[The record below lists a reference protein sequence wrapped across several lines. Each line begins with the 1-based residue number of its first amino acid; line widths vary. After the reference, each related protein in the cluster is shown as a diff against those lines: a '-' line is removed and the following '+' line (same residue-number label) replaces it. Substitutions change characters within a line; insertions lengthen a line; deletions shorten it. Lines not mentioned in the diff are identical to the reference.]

1 MALFSW
7 KGESKRV
14 RREYVIR
21 LSLIALL
28 VVACVV
34 VLRFF
39 PIRQGLDLQGGANI
53 TMVADTRAEKN
64 VLEDVRKIV
73 LERLRKAGL
82 EKVPVTI
89 HDDREGFIVKVGSRE
104 AVSAVRQ
111 AIGQSV
117 VWESETRKVNLN
129 LSYGEPKEVTDGY
142 EVLMTAAQEITREA
156 MEKAKTVVDLRVNGL
171 GLSET
176 VVQLDQNSNRLI
188 VQLPGVKNAAEA
200 TENLVRVARLTFRI
214 DGKVVMDGSDLVRA
228 EATYGGNYNAPVLKL
243 ILTKEGGKRF
253 ETITGQNVNKL
264 MAIYLDEEML
274 MEASIREKISGGEP
288 YVDFNGSRT
297 IDQVKVYAVQMNSG
311 ALPVP
316 LRVIASSTVGPTLG
330 KEAIKASIV
339 AGIIGLLLVFAFIT
353 YFYKVPGALASLALI
368 IYAVLALGIL
378 ASLRAVLTL
387 PGIAGFILSVGM
399 AVDGNI
405 VIFERIKDELRTGKH
420 MRAALEAGFSRA
432 FVPILDSNLT
442 TILTGAVLFFLGTG
456 LVRGFATTLII
467 GVAVS
472 MFTVLVVTRAFLGV
486 LVDRYPDRFMRYFE
500 S

>member
-1 MALFSW
+1 
-7 KGESKRV
+7 V
-14 RREYVIR
+14 RREYAIR
-21 LSLIALL
+21 LGLIALL
-28 VVACVV
+28 VLGCVV

-39 PIRQGLDLQGGANI
+39 PIRQGLDLQGGANV
-53 TMVADTRAEKN
+53 TLVADTRAEQN

-82 EKVPVTI
+82 ERVPVTV
-89 HDDREGFIVKVGSRE
+89 HDEREGFIVTVGSSD

-117 VWESETRKVNLN
+117 VWESETRKINLN
-129 LSYGEPKEVTDGY
+129 LSYGEPKEVADGF
-142 EVLMTAAQEITREA
+142 EVTVKAAQEINREA
-156 MEKAKTVVDLRVNGL
+156 MEKAKSVVDLRVNGL

-200 TENLVRVARLTFRI
+200 TQNLVRVARLTFRI
-214 DGKVVMDGSDLVRA
+214 DGKVVLDGSDLVRA
-228 EATYGGNYNAPVLKL
+228 EAAYGGNYNAP
-243 ILTKEGGKRF
+243 ILQLNLTNEGGKRF
-253 ETITGQNVNKL
+253 ETITGQNVNKN
-264 MAIYLDEEML
+264 MGIYLDEEPL
-274 MEASIREKISGGEP
+274 MEAVISEKIGGGKP
-288 YVDFNGSRT
+288 IIDFHGSRP
-297 IDQVKVYAVQMNSG
+297 IDQIKVYAIQMNSG

-316 LRVIASSTVGPTLG
+316 LRIIASSTVGPTLG
-330 KEAIKASIV
+330 QEAINSSV
-339 AGIIGLLLVFAFIT
+339 LAGIIGLLLVFGFMT
-353 YFYKVPGALASLALI
+353 YFYKVPGALASLGLI
-368 IYAVLALGIL
+368 VYAVLSLGIL

-405 VIFERIKDELRTGKH
+405 VIFERIKDELRAGKH

-432 FVPILDSNLT
+432 FMPILDSNLT

-472 MFTVLVVTRAFLGV
+472 MFTVLVITRAFLGV
-486 LVDRYPDRFMRYFE
+486 LVDRYPDRFVRYFE